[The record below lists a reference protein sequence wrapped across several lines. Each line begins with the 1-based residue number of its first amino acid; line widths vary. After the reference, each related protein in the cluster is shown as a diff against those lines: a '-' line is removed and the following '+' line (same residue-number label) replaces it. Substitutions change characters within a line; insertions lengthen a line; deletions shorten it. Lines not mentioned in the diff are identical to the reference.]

1 MNTTKKK
8 IFFAL
13 KYIFAISLIV
23 GGILIFIE
31 NVKLIEIAKEK
42 PFDVVVANI
51 TPYTAEVFWKIRD
64 ESFQI
69 LTYREKGSTGPIT
82 FASGGHFIF
91 DDNLTKSYLYIGRI
105 EGLEPDKEY
114 EFHIT
119 SNRKLWRDGYSF
131 KTPKVKENITMPTV
145 TTGTATFDKLLLMT
159 SEDGEKIMINSWYVG
174 SYAFD
179 SQGKKYTKQ
188 EYAQISTKEILR
200 EKLNSM
206 LVRRVYAGEETPADR
221 LDQPANC
228 LVGLEILDKTY
239 YPTNWE
245 EALNRLALNFNCIGG
260 YSNICAKDVYCTS
273 LEAGINP
280 WFPLVIWFQETG
292 ASSQIACGGHT
303 KEGGGLNNLHD
314 FGINVEEIFVN
325 FKDQLDWFLKIAKR
339 GTGYTCGISQADVE
353 ALLKELWEGE
363 QIIKGRENT
372 TIIPAENPFLQS
384 PQILI
389 GNANW
394 GCEYRGSG
402 GLFGGLQYWTK
413 TNYHYALAL
422 GRVSSPQFI
431 DYQDLFGESGIDG
444 IDKYLNI
451 GGGGGEDWESI
462 QTTNFGFTVLQKGP
476 SFDVC
481 DHSKAIVNTTYVN
494 ENKEEEERAEFLK
507 DIEVQPESNPSDY
520 YKDEYLCDKVAGC
533 RCIYNM
539 HNETLYKFR
548 RKNEFCGAFWDAHI
562 SYKCWKHGNCEEEN
576 TIVSIGVPCHA
587 LTKDDVNWYS
597 SEIVCEGKGTP
608 GGGPGGPGSP
618 HPYNPPEDKI
628 DCSKDPPGK
637 ADIIVGET
645 CWDGGGCECF
655 RTREDGQYQGFLKNV
670 PCKEKCE
677 KGEGDPEDIIIG
689 DTDVICENENGCICI
704 YPGPPERTER
714 VELGDFCGKDGTIIR
729 GDGKTILYITDE
741 DQHCNNRKGCICY
754 WLEVDPRI
762 QKDVENKYVC
772 LAIPPGDV
780 VPVDRYGKEEI
791 QMGDRYIVCENE
803 KGCICMYSDEANTEL
818 VVKQGEACTPL
829 PDPQIIRT
837 ILHIPLDN
845 DLHCND
851 RNNCIC
857 QWDEISREPDWAVV
871 TNKDVCKRDGSIE
884 PKNTYGKEKL
894 YITDEDRDCENES
907 GCICI
912 YPEGSGI
919 EDKDVKIGK
928 TCTTDGRVIETPN
941 ICCYND
947 NNETLS
953 KLKPYICKEI
963 PGEIRREIAIDYCS
977 LNTKE
982 YKISEGYNFINPVY
996 VIGEQSSAPT
1006 TAHELINMSDNRVTT
1021 VALFQNG
1028 SWVKI
1033 VQLEKDSKTGLY
1045 KIFGPDFPLIS
1056 GNTYLVLSKARLDFK
1071 FTVKGAAIPIPL
1083 KIEDLRSGWHLIPSK
1098 TLSSD
1103 TNKTAQDILNDQE
1116 FNLMHQ
1122 IAQWSM
1128 PKSHFLYTVKD
1139 NENNIFGDE
1148 IKIGNSEGVFIRIKG
1163 NSIN

>member
-51 TPYTAEVFWKIRD
+51 SPNSAEVFWKTSEDRL
-64 ESFQI
+64 QL
-69 LTYREKGSTGPIT
+69 LTYREKGSTEALQ
-82 FASGGHFIF
+82 FVSENLFVF
-91 DDNLTKSYLYIGRI
+91 DDNLTKTNLYIGRI
-105 EGLEPDKEY
+105 GELKPDTEY
-114 EFHIT
+114 EFHII
-119 SNRKLWRDGYSF
+119 SNRKMWRDGYSF
-131 KTPKVKENITMPTV
+131 NTPKVKDNITMPTV

-206 LVRRVYAGEETPADR
+206 LVRRVYADGSAQTPGER
-221 LDQPANC
+221 LKLPANC
-228 LVGLEILDKTY
+228 LTGIEINNEAFVVSYAGSY
-239 YPTNWE
+239 YSWGWLKAIADRHYGRENSDSKANYVE
-245 EALNRLALNFNCIGG
+245 ICFN
-260 YSNICAKDVYCTS
+260 DVYCTS
-273 LEAGINP
+273 MESGVNP
-280 WFPLVIWFQETG
+280 WFALTMWYQETAG
-292 ASSQIACGGHT
+292 SNYVAINA
-303 KEGGGLNNLHD
+303 NNTHD
-314 FGINVEEIFVN
+314 FGVDPGLDDLYVN
-325 FKDQLDWFLKIAKR
+325 FKDQLDWFIKLAKMGTLYANCGGTISEQEFLDMEEVTDKKKRRDIISDDVVRLMGEKIETNAKWGAKYKSGCDGSLFEGLK
-339 GTGYTCGISQADVE
+339 
-353 ALLKELWEGE
+353 
-363 QIIKGRENT
+363 
-372 TIIPAENPFLQS
+372 
-384 PQILI
+384 
-389 GNANW
+389 
-394 GCEYRGSG
+394 
-402 GLFGGLQYWTK
+402 YWTK
-413 TNYHYALAL
+413 TNYHYAIITAQSEMPL
-422 GRVSSPQFI
+422 SPL
-431 DYQDLFGESGIDG
+431 YLFGGAEKTTEGVENYI
-444 IDKYLNI
+444 NI
-451 GGGGGEDWESI
+451 GSSQDYYSGYSLIPADHNACNYSNASINLDKMLSGGESEY
-462 QTTNFGFTVLQKGP
+462 TEEGLEEKTVYIHPQMDPWSEEHLCQHITGCECTVVIGGLKVVGP
-476 SFDVC
+476 FKVRR
-481 DHSKAIVNTTYVN
+481 N
-494 ENKEEEERAEFLK
+494 EYCL
-507 DIEVQPESNPSDY
+507 DGGP
-520 YKDEYLCDKVAGC
+520 
-533 RCIYNM
+533 
-539 HNETLYKFR
+539 
-548 RKNEFCGAFWDAHI
+548 W
-562 SYKCWKHGNCEEEN
+562 YKCWGTADWGDDGCEETKN
-576 TIVSIGVPCHA
+576 TRTRCHQ
-587 LTKDDVNWYS
+587 LDDEGMEWFS
-597 SEIVCEGKGTP
+597 SEEVCKGTTKG
-608 GGGPGGPGSP
+608 GGGPGGPGSRFG
-618 HPYNPPEDKI
+618 PPSESDGGNK
-628 DCSKDPPGK
+628 DCSEDPPGK
-637 ADIIVGET
+637 AGIIIGET

-655 RTREDGQYQGFLKNV
+655 RSKDGEEYKGYLKEV
-670 PCKEKCE
+670 PCGKKCKESE
-677 KGEGDPEDIIIG
+677 DDPEDIIIG

-791 QMGDRYIVCENE
+791 QMGDRYMVCENE

-1033 VQLEKDSKTGLY
+1033 VQLEKDSETGLY